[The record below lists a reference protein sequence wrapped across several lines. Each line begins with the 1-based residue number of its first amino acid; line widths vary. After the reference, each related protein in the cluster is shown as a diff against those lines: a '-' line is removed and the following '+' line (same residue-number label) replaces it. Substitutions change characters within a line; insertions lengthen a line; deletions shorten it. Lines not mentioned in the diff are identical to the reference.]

1 MLVPFTP
8 FFWGDWW
15 NHIATQCNPCS
26 IALLNPVHFNAC
38 PLFCFQSYMFEPHP
52 QKWSG
57 WTLSWLSILS
67 KIASLI
73 TCWKTHFPKKYRDSQ
88 FYKIPIMGVLFQKPF
103 PSPKLSWLPSLQNPH
118 HGGTVPKTLS
128 IPLTRIMC
136 NDSFLAWITLWKLTT
151 LNTSKGTAWPKTEK
165 MNFLN

>member
-38 PLFCFQSYMFEPHP
+38 PLLCFQSYMFEPHP

-73 TCWKTHFPKKYRDSQ
+73 TCWKPIFQRSIVIPSSTKSQSWGYCSKNPFHPLNYRDYHL
-88 FYKIPIMGVLFQKPF
+88 YKIPIMGNCSKNPF
-103 PSPKLSWLPSLQNPH
+103 HPLNPH
-118 HGGTVPKTLS
+118 HVQWFFLSVNYLVKTDHVEHFKGDRLAEDRKNELS
-128 IPLTRIMC
+128 
-136 NDSFLAWITLWKLTT
+136 
-151 LNTSKGTAWPKTEK
+151 
-165 MNFLN
+165 